1 MSVDLSLL
9 SLFTNASALVKF
21 VMLLLFSISVV
32 SWTLIFQRAKFL
44 KEMKGLLKSFED
56 RFHLAGDLD
65 KLYEYIAAR
74 KIEANGVENVI
85 RAGFR
90 EFLKFRQQPGIEPQI
105 AISGAGRAMQVAL
118 AKEEDEL
125 EKHLSFLAN
134 VGSISVYI
142 GLFGTVW
149 GIMTAFRALAHVQQ
163 ASIAMVAPGI
173 SEALVATALGLFA
186 SIPAVFA
193 YNRFRSQIESL
204 MRQYDNL
211 AEEFFNLLNRH
222 LYTER

>member
-1 MSVDLSLL
+1 MSVDLSLV
-9 SLFTNASALVKF
+9 SLFTHASPLVKS
-21 VMLLLFSISVV
+21 VMMLLFVISVV
-32 SWTLIFQRAKFL
+32 SWTLIFQRVKFL
-44 KEMKGLLKSFED
+44 KEMKSLLVQFED
-56 RFHLAGDLD
+56 RFHLTGDLD
-65 KLYEYIAAR
+65 KLYEYIAGR
-74 KIEANGVENVI
+74 KSEGHGIENVI

-90 EFLKFRQQPGIEPQI
+90 EFLKFRQQPNIEPTV
-105 AISGAGRAMQVAL
+105 AIQGAERAMQIAL
-118 AKEEDEL
+118 SKEEDEL

-134 VGSISVYI
+134 VGSISVYV

-149 GIMTAFRALAHVQQ
+149 GIMTAFRALANVQQ

-186 SIPAVFA
+186 SIPAIFA
-193 YNRFRSQIESL
+193 YNRFRAQVESL

-211 AEEFFNLLNRH
+211 AEEFFNLLHRH

>member
-1 MSVDLSLL
+1 MSVDLSLM
-9 SLFTNASALVKF
+9 SLFTNASPLVKS
-21 VMLLLFSISVV
+21 VMLLLFVISVT

-44 KEMKGLLKSFED
+44 KEMKRLLTQFEE
-56 RFHLAGDLD
+56 RFHLTGDLD
-65 KLYEYIAAR
+65 KLYEYIAGR
-74 KIEANGVENVI
+74 RPENHGVENVI

-90 EFLKFRQQPGIEPQI
+90 EFLKFRQQPSIEPKI
-105 AISGAGRAMQVAL
+105 AIQGAERAMQVAL

-134 VGSISVYI
+134 VGSISVYV

-186 SIPAVFA
+186 AIPAVFA
-193 YNRFRSQIESL
+193 YNRFRSQVESL

-211 AEEFFNLLNRH
+211 SEEFFNLLHRH
-222 LYTER
+222 LYTEH